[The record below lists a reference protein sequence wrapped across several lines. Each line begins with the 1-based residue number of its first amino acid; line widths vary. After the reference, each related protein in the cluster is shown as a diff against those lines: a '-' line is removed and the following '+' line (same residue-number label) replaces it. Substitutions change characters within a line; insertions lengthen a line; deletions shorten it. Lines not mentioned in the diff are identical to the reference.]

1 MKSVGIIVII
11 WLLSACTSTKVHLY
25 TRYLSET
32 DIKQVSKNLE
42 DLGFNVISNKL
53 MFPEGIEQSTVLY
66 SPFVEGEDTINRL
79 ITSMAEQGWPIPSVQ
94 PIFAGNHYYTKNSL
108 GLLLLP
114 QGVKR
119 HDQVHPQDMVNEYQ
133 SKDCHISLK
142 LTLHNDASYQ
152 FSYQNQQASQQAK
165 QLAGQQEQMQGRW
178 KITSYPYLELVSS
191 TKSRRFYYEIQS
203 TTTKDRLGKINF
215 IVLKPIDDHYNLP
228 QCSFHYG
235 LRQ

>member
-1 MKSVGIIVII
+1 MKSAGIIVII
-11 WLLSACTSTKVHLY
+11 WLISACASTKVHLY
-25 TRYLSET
+25 TRYLSDNET
-32 DIKQVSKNLE
+32 EVVTKKLQG
-42 DLGFNVISNKL
+42 LGFGVISNNL
-53 MFPEGIEQSTVLY
+53 VFPKNIEQSTLVY

-114 QGVKR
+114 QGAKR

-133 SKDCHISLK
+133 SKDCNISLK

-152 FSYQNQQASQQAK
+152 FSYQNQQASKKAKQQA
-165 QLAGQQEQMQGRW
+165 GQREQMQGTW
-178 KITSYPYLELVSS
+178 HITSYPYLELVSS
-191 TKSRRFYYEIQS
+191 TNFRRFYYEIQS
-203 TTTKDRLGKINF
+203 TTKKDRVGEISF
-215 IVLKPIDDHYNLP
+215 IELKPIDDHYTLP